1 MSRKLVERVS
11 RVVDRRAGRR
21 GFLRSSAMAA
31 TAMAV
36 APVAYAMRPDHRG
49 GRHRVV
55 QRAPVQSRCPVL

>member
-11 RVVDRRAGRR
+11 RVVDHRAGRR

-36 APVAYAMRPDHRG
+36 APVAYAMRPTTAEAAHRA
-49 GRHRVV
+49 V